1 MTRREFVRAGAI
13 VTGGALLAPRLF
25 ARVAFAQDAQASVD
39 VWLVGTARRASLE
52 QSIRGAT
59 SSLAID
65 LRSPRAEDMTGVSL
79 RRDARATVAV
89 VVEANHAV
97 VYRFASDGAREPVR
111 RIPARRGLDA
121 TVRAAIGHVVR
132 TTIEAAL

>member
-1 MTRREFVRAGAI
+1 MRRRGFLRACAAAS
-13 VTGGALLAPRLF
+13 GALLAAPF
-25 ARVAFAQDAQASVD
+25 FPKPASAQDAAVD

-59 SSLAID
+59 RSLAIE
-65 LRSPRAEDMTGVSL
+65 LRSPRAENIAAVSP
-79 RRDARATVAV
+79 RRDARATVAI
-89 VVEANHAV
+89 VVEGRHAV
-97 VYRFASDGAREPVR
+97 IYRLAWDGAREPVR

-121 TVRAAIGHVVR
+121 AVRSAIGLVVR